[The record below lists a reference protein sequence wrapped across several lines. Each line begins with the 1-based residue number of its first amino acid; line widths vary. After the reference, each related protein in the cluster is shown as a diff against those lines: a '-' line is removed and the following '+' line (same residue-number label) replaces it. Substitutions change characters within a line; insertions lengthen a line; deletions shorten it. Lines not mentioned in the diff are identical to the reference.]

1 MRASLTCTGDA
12 PPAEVWRR
20 YADLD
25 AWSSWAPLI
34 SGVEADG
41 RVLAEGLVGTVVG
54 VGGVRVRF
62 EVLDVDHESRS
73 WRWRARLGP
82 VQLELQHEVLAGP
95 SGGTVAALD
104 LVGAPHV
111 VLGYLAPARL
121 ALGAL
126 VRPEPGGGFWQGL
139 SRRRVGR

>member
-12 PPAEVWRR
+12 PPADVWRR

-25 AWSSWAPLI
+25 AWSGWAPLI

-41 RVLAEGLVGTVVG
+41 RELTKGLAGTVVG
-54 VGGVRVRF
+54 VGGARVQF

-82 VQLELQHEVLAGP
+82 VELDLQHEVLARP
-95 SGGTVAALD
+95 SGGTVAVLD
-104 LVGAPHV
+104 LVGAPLV

-126 VRPEPGGGFWQGL
+126 VRPESRGGF
-139 SRRRVGR
+139 